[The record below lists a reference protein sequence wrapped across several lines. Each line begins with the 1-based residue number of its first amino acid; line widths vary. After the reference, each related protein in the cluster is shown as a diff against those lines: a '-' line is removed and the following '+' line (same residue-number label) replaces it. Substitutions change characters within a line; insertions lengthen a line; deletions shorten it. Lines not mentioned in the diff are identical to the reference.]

1 MSNIVEIFVP
11 DIGDF
16 SNVPVVELSVSVGE
30 AVAKDDT
37 ILLLESDK
45 ATLEIPTSVGGTI
58 AEITVTE
65 GDLVSQGTL
74 IAIITVDAAA
84 PEEPAAVPAPSTQP
98 TSPAQEK
105 SAASTTQAP
114 QATPTFPSGP
124 RAHASPSVR
133 KLAREFGVDLTSVPA
148 TGRKGRITRE
158 DVSGFVQNASSSPTT
173 NTGSGMADMGLPAWP
188 KVDFEKFGP
197 VHREKLSRI
206 AKISGP
212 SLARNALVIPH
223 VTNFDEADIT
233 DLEEFRKTINA
244 ENKDGTKLSILAF
257 VVKAVV
263 VALKQYPKFNSSL
276 DGDEIVVKDYFHIG
290 VAADTPDGL
299 VVPVVRNADRKGVSE
314 IAAEMAA
321 LAGAAREGK
330 LQPSDM
336 QGGTFTISSLGG
348 IGGTNFA
355 PIINA
360 PEVAILGM
368 TRAAIKPV
376 WNCEAFIPR
385 LIQPLSMSWDHR
397 VVDGVA
403 AAKFLKTA
411 QSVLSDFRRNSL

>member
-1 MSNIVEIFVP
+1 MNKIINILVP

-16 SNVPVVELSVSVGE
+16 ADVPVVELSVAVGDTI
-30 AVAKDDT
+30 AKDDT
-37 ILLLESDK
+37 VLLLESDK
-45 ATLEIPTSVGGTI
+45 ATLEIPSSFGGTI
-58 AEITVTE
+58 SEITVAE
-65 GDLVSQGTL
+65 GDIVSMGTV
-74 IAIITVDAAA
+74 IARISIDAAL
-84 PEEPAAVPAPSTQP
+84 PD
-98 TSPAQEK
+98 TSV
-105 SAASTTQAP
+105 T
-114 QATPTFPSGP
+114 TPTPPKAEPEPISPPPDPILTALPAVVQPSDGIS
-124 RAHASPSVR
+124 AHASPSVR
-133 KLAREFGVDLTSVPA
+133 KFAREFGIDLTRVPA

-158 DVSGFVQNASSSPTT
+158 DITTFVKAAIENPSTGAGF
-173 NTGSGMADMGLPAWP
+173 GMPVMGLPAWP

-197 VHREKLSRI
+197 IHREKLSRI

-212 SLARNALVIPH
+212 SLARNAMFIPH

-233 DLEEFRKTINA
+233 DLETFRKTINA
-244 ENKDGTKLSILAF
+244 ETKDGVKMSILAF

-263 VALKQYPKFNSSL
+263 AALKQNPKFNASL
-276 DGDEIVVKDYFHIG
+276 DGDEIIVKEYYHIG

-299 VVPVVRNADRKGVSE
+299 VVPVIKNADQKGVAE
-314 IAAEMAA
+314 IAAEMAD
-321 LAGAAREGK
+321 LAGAARAGK
-330 LQPSDM
+330 LKPADM

-348 IGGTNFA
+348 IGGTNFS

-376 WNCEAFIPR
+376 WDGAGFVPR

-403 AAKFLKTA
+403 AAKFLKIV
-411 QSVLSDFRRNSL
+411 QSVLSDFRRYSL